1 MNLETNRVGWPTVW
15 LIIIKPRLI
24 RIQFV
29 ETPQLT
35 SMFLK
40 MNSKKKSFEEIEM
53 NSKKKQ
59 KNNNKNQ
66 VYLKIIKREK
76 VPVYHRTMFLTFSQL
91 FLLL

>member
-53 NSKKKQ
+53 NSKKK
-59 KNNNKNQ
+59 KKTTT
-66 VYLKIIKREK
+66 KTKFI
-76 VPVYHRTMFLTFSQL
+76 
-91 FLLL
+91 